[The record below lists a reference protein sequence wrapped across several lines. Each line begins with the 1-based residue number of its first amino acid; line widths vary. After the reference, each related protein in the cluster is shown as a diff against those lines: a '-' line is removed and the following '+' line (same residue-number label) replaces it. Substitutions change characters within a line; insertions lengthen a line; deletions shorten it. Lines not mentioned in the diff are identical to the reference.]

1 MTVAMTTNER
11 SSDAWYRTLLELS
24 PDVLYTL
31 DASFNVQFWSP
42 GATRA
47 LGWTAEE
54 TRGAFGP
61 DFIHPDDLALITAP
75 TAGDAELMQLS
86 YRVRH
91 KNGTYRTLDAMVRN
105 LLADEAVG
113 CIVINARD
121 VTEQRALE
129 AKVAETSKLDSIGR
143 LAGGVAHDF
152 NNLLTVILSCGAML
166 EESAQAGRPAD
177 PEDVEGILSA
187 ADRARKLT
195 QQLLAFA
202 RRQVTAPVVLELN
215 ALVKDSERMLSRLL
229 GEDVRLTTR
238 LGEDVPRVHLDPAQ
252 LQQVIVNLAVNAR
265 DAMPKGGKLEL
276 VTAGLD
282 LNASQVPRGARPGR
296 YACLTVRDDGAGL
309 SEEARAHLFEPF
321 FTTKALGR
329 GTGLGLAMVHG
340 VVSQAGGTI
349 SVDSSPG
356 RGTTFTILF
365 PGTNEALA
373 VTAPRPRT
381 TATAGGETV
390 LLVEDDAQL
399 GTVTARILRD
409 GGYRV
414 VRAHDGKEALQ
425 LASKEPRI
433 DLLLTDVVMPG
444 LGGKE
449 VADQVCRHHP
459 ETRVLFVSGY
469 PQEKLA
475 QHAVSDGGL
484 HFLSKPYSGPELIE
498 RLKLVMTTELAC
510 AS

>member
-1 MTVAMTTNER
+1 MATNEP

-31 DASFNVQFWSP
+31 DASFHVQFWSP
-42 GATRA
+42 GATHA
-47 LGWTAEE
+47 LGWTAQE

-61 DFIHPDDLALITAP
+61 DFIHPDDLAVITTP
-75 TAGDAELMQLS
+75 MPGDADLLHLS

-91 KNGTYRTLDAMVRN
+91 KNGSYRTLDAMVRN
-105 LLADEAVG
+105 LLEDPAVG

-121 VTEQRALE
+121 VTEQRAFE

-152 NNLLTVILSCGAML
+152 NNLLTIILSCGAML

-177 PEDVEGILSA
+177 LEDVEGILSA

-202 RRQVTAPVVLELN
+202 RRQVTAPVVVELD

-238 LGEDVPRVHLDPAQ
+238 LGQGVPRVHLDPSQ
-252 LQQVIVNLAVNAR
+252 LQQVIINLAVNAR
-265 DAMPKGGKLEL
+265 DAMPKGGTLE
-276 VTAGLD
+276 VATAAVELS
-282 LNASQVPRGARPGR
+282 ASQLPSGARPGR

-340 VVSQAGGTI
+340 VVSQAGGLI
-349 SVDSSPG
+349 SVDSAPG
-356 RGTTFTILF
+356 RGTTFTLLF

-373 VTAPRPRT
+373 VTAPRPRGS
-381 TATAGGETV
+381 ATSGGETV

-409 GGYRV
+409 AGYRV
-414 VRAHDGKEALQ
+414 VRAHDGNEALN
-425 LASKEPRI
+425 LSHKEPRI
-433 DLLLTDVVMPG
+433 DVLLTDVVMPG
-444 LGGKE
+444 LGGEE
-449 VADQVCRHHP
+449 VATQVCRHHP
-459 ETRVLFVSGY
+459 ETHVLFVSGY
-469 PQEKLA
+469 PHETLA
-475 QHAVSDGGL
+475 RHTVSDGGL
-484 HFLSKPYSGPELIE
+484 HFLSKPYSGPELLE
-498 RLKLVMTTELAC
+498 RLKLLTTELAR